1 MNDLELSPKK
11 FSKFKSIFDP
21 WQRLCKKN
29 KISRIN
35 ACINFIL
42 NLSFVSKLIIG
53 FKNSE
58 EVKELSKI
66 QGHKIDFYNKKIF
79 KNSSKFKR
87 PKFMEK
93 HKVKKIKIHAF
104 IQARQTSIRLQTRFF

>member
-1 MNDLELSPKK
+1 MHARSIFLQGLLVNDLELSPKK
-11 FSKFKSIFDP
+11 FSKFKSIFDS

-79 KNSSKFKR
+79 K
-87 PKFMEK
+87 
-93 HKVKKIKIHAF
+93 KIPQNLKDPNLWKNIK
-104 IQARQTSIRLQTRFF
+104 